1 MTKNVKTGQLICLL
15 LLITI
20 ANTQLIAMDCPD
32 TEEYAQCNGCYN
44 FFNYFI
50 VCGCDNFEMGI
61 MGTCM
66 YPAYPCYT
74 TNMTLMYDPNFS

>member
-1 MTKNVKTGQLICLL
+1 MTKNVKAGQLICLL

-20 ANTQLIAMDCPD
+20 ANTQLIDCPD

-44 FFNYFI
+44 FFNFFI
-50 VCGCDNFEMGI
+50 FCACDNFEMGI